1 MPMRPNL
8 LASRRTPSS
17 IAKHSGHLNKSKSHG
32 SLRWGL
38 FDQRHSPDTCP
49 RSVPRLRH
57 AFLPN
62 TSSSYIPIVTSQSK
76 RNFSNSTRKQG
87 IWDDDDEV
95 PEPKPVQRIPGR
107 PAFVRPTRHRDLG
120 SLVRS
125 RVDRKNRVAQ
135 RLRIEKEFNSLPS
148 HQELV
153 EGFIQLKYK
162 HVDDLLDESLKAN
175 LAYESE
181 YSALSSIFQKRIK
194 DVVSRITKQVLR
206 AEKTTQE
213 CVAELEGL
221 SSFISAH
228 LVTVVSDSTKKV
240 LQAEKI
246 TQKYIAEV
254 IHLSSSILGL
264 DRIQAAVTKAENTG
278 RMIDHDFCCNVFG
291 RTPEWERKLELSAEK
306 IHGWKKSLRAT
317 QKTLLPALVDISGLS
332 ICRLRD
338 NLDNDYLRPRNT
350 TRSRIDK
357 VLHESEV
364 IQKIYNELK
373 LKRRNAQIFPVRDLC
388 LELQK
393 SSNLHPDDKMVFG
406 QYKEILAHS
415 ERELSVCAHYH
426 RAYWLRRQEA
436 LHPLRRSELWNLKDV
451 MAAASSARSYK
462 ATDKQVLLA
471 LALGARKDSPESRYL
486 HKNSLTISNKIN
498 LEYKR
503 LWMPKPAR
511 SPELNIYWRQLDV
524 MAPLMMT
531 DVLMWGLQNE
541 GWYLH
546 HSLKGDL
553 GTLWTWV
560 PEETM
565 EQTVPKIADWC
576 IKFQKHRSEL
586 RQMISEYRHLNW
598 LRLESETLLHS
609 MGQRVYLAGKFEVLN
624 PMSQDVRAFKKWTA
638 RMGQLTSDAYIP
650 LMAIR
655 QTRTDWQFIHDKIN
669 RRTGRASSFIP
680 HLLELGSS
688 TNKTWRKNGR
698 EESESPKAK
707 AAFMKLSQSRLS
719 RYMKGKLSGHSESSP
734 ASQGNQEPD
743 QAMIPTKGS
752 LGRIRQ
758 ILKRKAGLQHAAEL
772 VTNQGS
778 QDDSGLGHNLSPNPS
793 TIKAEDHTTVDTLV
807 SNPLPADAPA
817 GQDNQ
822 QDSQL
827 IYKPSLK
834 PWGRKSSLEA
844 PEPNPFLVN
853 APARQT
859 NQEARRIIHKP
870 SLKLQMTQYR
880 SLNAPE
886 PNPFLFNAPAS
897 QTSQEARRVMYKPS
911 LKPRG
916 RKWSLKAPEPNPFL
930 ANAPARQTNQEAR
943 RVIDKPSL
951 KPQRTKYRSV
961 NAPEPN
967 PFLVN
972 APASQT
978 SQEGSQVLPKPPPI
992 PSKSKEVSLSSEPHL
1007 DDLHRPILRD
1017 ASNASPST
1025 RTHNGLRPATML
1037 PRKPF
1042 PRPDPNRG
1050 RKYSTDATSHQT
1062 QFRQTGGVS
1071 DDSLS
1076 KRSIETDISSVPDTT
1091 TGHQTGSIEEDD
1103 HSRDEPIP
1111 SSTPQFWSHS
1121 SQHSPDGRK
1130 LIVHYCRT
1138 LQSTEEAVQHFFGS
1152 KVIGFDMEWKAQASG
1167 WDSIQSNVSVIQI
1180 ANEERIAIFQV
1191 ALFKPARSL
1200 EDLVSPSLRRLIES
1214 PDVMKVGVSIK
1225 ADCTRLRKYLGIDAK
1240 ATFELSHLYKLIKYG
1255 KDNPKLVNKRG
1266 VNLSEQIN
1274 EHFGLPLEKS
1284 DDVRCGDWTRA
1295 LSYRQVQYAAT
1306 DPYACVRLFHT
1317 MDAKRQAMNPMPPR
1331 PAFAELNQPIVLPL
1345 GQAVNSEE
1353 DPVV

>member
-17 IAKHSGHLNKSKSHG
+17 IAKHSGHLNRSKSYG
-32 SLRWGL
+32 SLRWEL
-38 FDQRHSPDTCP
+38 FDQRHSPDTYAQ
-49 RSVPRLRH
+49 SAPRLRR
-57 AFLPN
+57 AFFPN

-76 RNFSNSTRKQG
+76 RNFSHSARKEG
-87 IWDDDDEV
+87 IWDDDDEA
-95 PEPKPVQRIPGR
+95 PEPKPVQQIPGR

-125 RVDRKNRVAQ
+125 RVDGKNRVAQ

-148 HQELV
+148 YQELV
-153 EGFIQLKYK
+153 ESFIQLKYK

-181 YSALSSIFQKRIK
+181 YSALSSIFQKRIN
-194 DVVSRITKQVLR
+194 DVVSRITRQVLH

-213 CVAELEGL
+213 CVTELEGL

-228 LVTVVSDSTKKV
+228 IVTVVSDNTKKV

-264 DRIQAAVTKAENTG
+264 GRIQAAVTKAEDTS
-278 RMIDHDFCCNVFG
+278 RMIEHDFCCVVFS
-291 RTPEWERKLELSAEK
+291 RTPEWERKLEISAQK
-306 IHGWKKSLRAT
+306 IHGWKKSLRTA
-317 QKTLLPALVDISGLS
+317 QKILLPALVDISELS
-332 ICRLRD
+332 IRRLRD
-338 NLDNDYLRPRNT
+338 TLDNDYLRPRNT
-350 TRSRIDK
+350 ARSRIDR

-364 IQKIYNELK
+364 IQKNYNELK
-373 LKRRNAQIFPVRDLC
+373 LKRFNSRIFPVRDLC

-393 SSNLHPDDKMVFG
+393 SSNLHPNDKWVFG
-406 QYKEILAHS
+406 QYKEILERS
-415 ERELSVCAHYH
+415 ERELSICAHNH
-426 RAYWLRRQEA
+426 RAFWLRRQEA
-436 LHPLRRSELWNLKDV
+436 LHPLRRSELWSLKDV
-451 MAAASSARSYK
+451 MDAASSARSRK

-471 LALGARKDSPESRYL
+471 LALGARKGSPESRYL
-486 HKNSLTISNKIN
+486 DNNSLVISKKIY

-511 SPELNIYWRQLDV
+511 SPELHIYWRQLDV
-524 MAPLMMT
+524 IAPLLMT
-531 DVLMWGLQNE
+531 GVLTWGLQNE
-541 GWYLH
+541 VWYLH

-565 EQTVPKIADWC
+565 AHAVPKIADWC
-576 IKFQKHRSEL
+576 IEFQKHRSGL
-586 RQMISEYRHLNW
+586 RQMISEYKHLNW
-598 LRLESETLLHS
+598 LRLQSETLLHS

-624 PMSQDVRAFKKWTA
+624 PMSQDVRGFKKWTA

-650 LMAIR
+650 LMAVR
-655 QTRTDWQFIHDKIN
+655 QTRTDWEFIHDKIN
-669 RRTGRASSFIP
+669 RKTGRASSFIP
-680 HLLELGSS
+680 HILELGSS
-688 TNKTWRKNGR
+688 TNRTWCKKGR

-707 AAFMKLSQSRLS
+707 AAFIKSSQSRLS
-719 RYMKGKLSGHSESSP
+719 RYMKGKLSGHSEFSP
-734 ASQGNQEPD
+734 ASQGNQEPG

-752 LGRIRQ
+752 LGKIRQ

-778 QDDSGLGHNLSPNPS
+778 QEDSHLGHKLSPNPS
-793 TIKAEDHTTVDTLV
+793 TLKADHTTVGTLV
-807 SNPLPADAPA
+807 SEPLPVDAPA
-817 GQDNQ
+817 GQDNHQ
-822 QDSQL
+822 GSQL
-827 IYKPSLK
+827 VYKASLGH
-834 PWGRKSSLEA
+834 WERKSSLEA

-853 APARQT
+853 APAGQDNHQGSQLVYKASLGHWERKSSLEVPEPNPFLVNAPSRQIHK
-859 NQEARRIIHKP
+859 EPRRLIYKP
-870 SLKLQMTQYR
+870 SLKLQ
-880 SLNAPE
+880 
-886 PNPFLFNAPAS
+886 
-897 QTSQEARRVMYKPS
+897 
-911 LKPRG
+911 
-916 RKWSLKAPEPNPFL
+916 
-930 ANAPARQTNQEAR
+930 
-943 RVIDKPSL
+943 
-951 KPQRTKYRSV
+951 RTKYRSLD
-961 NAPEPN
+961 APEPN

-972 APASQT
+972 APTSQT
-978 SQEGSQVLPKPPPI
+978 SQERSQVLPNPPPI
-992 PSKSKEVSLSSEPHL
+992 LPKSKEMSISSEPHF
-1007 DDLHRPILRD
+1007 DDLHRQIPRKT
-1017 ASNASPST
+1017 SNASPNT
-1025 RTHNGLRPATML
+1025 RTRNGLRPATML

-1042 PRPDPNRG
+1042 PKPGPNGG

-1062 QFRQTGGVS
+1062 QFRQSGGVS

-1076 KRSIETDISSVPDTT
+1076 ERSIETDISSVPDTT
-1091 TGHQTGSIEEDD
+1091 TEHQAGSIEEDD
-1103 HSRDEPIP
+1103 STDEPIP

-1121 SQHSPDGRK
+1121 SQHSPGGRK

-1200 EDLVSPSLRRLIES
+1200 EDLVSPSLKRLIES
-1214 PDVMKVGVSIK
+1214 PEVMKVGVSIK

-1284 DDVRCGDWTRA
+1284 DDVRCSDWTRA

-1306 DPYACVRLFHT
+1306 DPYACVRLFHA

>member
-1 MPMRPNL
+1 MPRPNL
-8 LASRRTPSS
+8 SASRRTPSS
-17 IAKHSGHLNKSKSHG
+17 IAKHSGHLNRFKSYG

-38 FDQRHSPDTCP
+38 FDQRHSPDTCA

-57 AFLPN
+57 AFFPN
-62 TSSSYIPIVTSQSK
+62 ISSSYIPVVTSQSK
-76 RNFSNSTRKQG
+76 RNFSNSTRKEG

-125 RVDRKNRVAQ
+125 RVDGKNRVVQ

-153 EGFIQLKYK
+153 ESFIQMKYK
-162 HVDDLLDESLKAN
+162 YVDDLLDESIKTN

-181 YSALSSIFQKRIK
+181 YSALSSIFQKRIN
-194 DVVSRITKQVLR
+194 DVVSRITKQVLH

-213 CVAELEGL
+213 CVTELEGL

-228 LVTVVSDSTKKV
+228 IVNVVSDSTKKV

-254 IHLSSSILGL
+254 IHLSYSILGL
-264 DRIQAAVTKAENTG
+264 DRIQAAVTKAEHTA
-278 RMIDHDFCCNVFG
+278 RIIDHDFCCIVFG
-291 RTPEWERKLELSAEK
+291 RTPEWERKLEISAKE
-306 IHGWKKSLRAT
+306 IHGWKKSLRAA
-317 QKTLLPALVDISGLS
+317 QKTLLPALVDISELS
-332 ICRLRD
+332 ICQLRD
-338 NLDNDYLRPRNT
+338 TLDNDYLHPRNT
-350 TRSRIDK
+350 TRSRIDRI
-357 VLHESEV
+357 LHETEV
-364 IQKIYNELK
+364 IQKKYNELK
-373 LKRRNAQIFPVRDLC
+373 LKRRNTQIFP
-388 LELQK
+388 
-393 SSNLHPDDKMVFG
+393 
-406 QYKEILAHS
+406 YKEILERS
-415 ERELSVCAHYH
+415 ERELSECAHYH
-426 RAYWLRRQEA
+426 RAFWLRRQEA

-462 ATDKQVLLA
+462 ATDKQVLLG
-471 LALGARKDSPESRYL
+471 LALGARKDSPASQYL
-486 HKNSLTISNKIN
+486 HSNSLMISNKIR
-498 LEYKR
+498 LIYKR

-524 MAPLMMT
+524 MAPLIMA
-531 DVLMWGLQNE
+531 DVLTWGLQNE
-541 GWYLH
+541 VWYLH
-546 HSLKGDL
+546 RSLRGDL

-565 EQTVPKIADWC
+565 EHTVLKIADWC
-576 IKFQKHRSEL
+576 IEFQKHRSEL

-598 LRLESETLLHS
+598 LRLQSETLLHS
-609 MGQRVYLAGKFEVLN
+609 MGQRVYLAGRFEVLN
-624 PMSQDVRAFKKWTA
+624 PMSQDVRSFKKWTA
-638 RMGQLTSDAYIP
+638 RMGRLTSDAYIP
-650 LMAIR
+650 IMAIR
-655 QTRTDWQFIHDKIN
+655 QTRTDWQIIHDKIN
-669 RRTGRASSFIP
+669 RQTGQASSFIP

-688 TNKTWRKNGR
+688 TDKTWPQEGR
-698 EESESPKAK
+698 EESESPEAK
-707 AAFMKLSQSRLS
+707 AAFIELSQTRLS
-719 RYMKGKLSGHSESSP
+719 RYMKGKLAGHSESSL
-734 ASQGNQEPD
+734 ASQGNHEPG

-758 ILKRKAGLQHAAEL
+758 ILKRKVGLQHAAES
-772 VTNQGS
+772 VTHQGS
-778 QDDSGLGHNLSPNPS
+778 QEDTGLEHNLSPNPS
-793 TIKAEDHTTVDTLV
+793 TIKVEDHTTVGSLV
-807 SNPLPADAPA
+807 SKPLPVNAPA

-827 IYKPSLK
+827 IYKQSPK
-834 PWGRKSSLEA
+834 PWGRKS
-844 PEPNPFLVN
+844 
-853 APARQT
+853 
-859 NQEARRIIHKP
+859 
-870 SLKLQMTQYR
+870 

-886 PNPFLFNAPAS
+886 PNPFS
-897 QTSQEARRVMYKPS
+897 V
-911 LKPRG
+911 
-916 RKWSLKAPEPNPFL
+916 
-930 ANAPARQTNQEAR
+930 NAPARQTN
-943 RVIDKPSL
+943 
-951 KPQRTKYRSV
+951 
-961 NAPEPN
+961 
-967 PFLVN
+967 
-972 APASQT
+972 
-978 SQEGSQVLPKPPPI
+978 QEGSQVLPKPPPVL
-992 PSKSKEVSLSSEPHL
+992 SKSKEVSRSSEPHL
-1007 DDLHRPILRD
+1007 DDLSRPIPRE
-1017 ASNASPST
+1017 ASSASPIT
-1025 RTHNGLRPATML
+1025 RTYNGLRPATML

-1042 PRPDPNRG
+1042 PKPNPNG
-1050 RKYSTDATSHQT
+1050 ERKYSTDATSHQT
-1062 QFRQTGGVS
+1062 QFQQSGGVS
-1071 DDSLS
+1071 NDSLPE
-1076 KRSIETDISSVPDTT
+1076 RLIETDISSVPDTT
-1091 TGHQTGSIEEDD
+1091 TGHQAGSIEEDD
-1103 HSRDEPIP
+1103 STDEPMP
-1111 SSTPQFWSHS
+1111 SSSPQFWSHS

-1200 EDLVSPSLRRLIES
+1200 EDLVSPSLKRLIES

-1353 DPVV
+1353 DPAV

>member
-1 MPMRPNL
+1 MGHCDGVFL
-8 LASRRTPSS
+8 T
-17 IAKHSGHLNKSKSHG
+17 SG
-32 SLRWGL
+32 
-38 FDQRHSPDTCP
+38 
-49 RSVPRLRH
+49 
-57 AFLPN
+57 
-62 TSSSYIPIVTSQSK
+62 K
-76 RNFSNSTRKQG
+76 RNFSNSTRKEG

-125 RVDRKNRVAQ
+125 RVDGKDRVAQ

-148 HQELV
+148 HQGLV
-153 EGFIQLKYK
+153 ESFIQLKYK
-162 HVDDLLDESLKAN
+162 HVDDLLDESLKAI
-175 LAYESE
+175 LAYETE
-181 YSALSSIFQKRIK
+181 YSALSSILQKRIN
-194 DVVSRITKQVLR
+194 DVVSRITKQVLH

-213 CVAELEGL
+213 CVTELEGL

-228 LVTVVSDSTKKV
+228 IVTVVSDSTKKV

-246 TQKYIAEV
+246 TQKYIAQV

-264 DRIQAAVTKAENTG
+264 DRVQAAVTKAENTG
-278 RMIDHDFCCNVFG
+278 RMIDHDFCCIVFD
-291 RTPEWERKLELSAEK
+291 RTPEWERKLEISAQK
-306 IHGWKKSLRAT
+306 IYGWKKSLRAA
-317 QKTLLPALVDISGLS
+317 QKTLLPALVDISELS

-338 NLDNDYLRPRNT
+338 TLDNDYLHPRNT
-350 TRSRIDK
+350 ARSRIDR

-364 IQKIYNELK
+364 IQKNYNELQQ
-373 LKRRNAQIFPVRDLC
+373 KRRNTRNFPIRDLC

-393 SSNLHPDDKMVFG
+393 SSNLHPKDKWVFG
-406 QYKEILAHS
+406 HYKEILERS
-415 ERELSVCAHYH
+415 ERELSVCAHWH
-426 RAYWLRRQEA
+426 RGFWLRRQEA

-451 MAAASSARSYK
+451 MAAASSARSHK

-471 LALGARKDSPESRYL
+471 LALGARKVTPANQYL
-486 HKNSLTISNKIN
+486 HNNPLMISNKIY
-498 LEYKR
+498 LEYKH

-511 SPELNIYWRQLDV
+511 SPELHIYWRQLDV
-524 MAPLMMT
+524 IAPLIMT
-531 DVLMWGLQNE
+531 DVLMWELQNE
-541 GWYLH
+541 AWYLY

-560 PEETM
+560 PDETM
-565 EQTVPKIADWC
+565 EHVVLKIADWC
-576 IKFQKHRSEL
+576 IEFQKHRGEL
-586 RQMISEYRHLNW
+586 RQMISEYRRLNW
-598 LRLESETLLHS
+598 LRLQSETLLHS

-624 PMSQDVRAFKKWTA
+624 PMSQDVRRFKKWTV
-638 RMGQLTSDAYIP
+638 RMGQITSDAYIP
-650 LMAIR
+650 VMAIR
-655 QTRTDWQFIHDKIN
+655 QTRTYWQFIHNKIN
-669 RRTGRASSFIP
+669 RETGRASSFIP
-680 HLLELGSS
+680 QILEVGSS
-688 TNKTWRKNGR
+688 TNNTLRKKGW
-698 EESESPKAK
+698 EEFESPKTK
-707 AAFMKLSQSRLS
+707 AAFIKSSQSRLS
-719 RYMKGKLSGHSESSP
+719 RYMKGKLSGHSEPSP
-734 ASQGNQEPD
+734 ASQGNQEPG

-758 ILKRKAGLQHAAEL
+758 TLKRKAEPQHGAEL
-772 VTNQGS
+772 VTNHGS
-778 QDDSGLGHNLSPNPS
+778 QEDSRLGHNLSPNPS
-793 TIKAEDHTTVDTLV
+793 TIKAADHTTVGTLV
-807 SNPLPADAPA
+807 SNPPPVDAAA

-822 QDSQL
+822 EEGQL
-827 IYKPSLK
+827 IYKPSLN
-834 PWGRKSSLEA
+834 PQGRKSSLEA

-853 APARQT
+853 APARRT
-859 NQEARRIIHKP
+859 NWEASRVIYKP
-870 SLKLQMTQYR
+870 SLKPR
-880 SLNAPE
+880 RKSSFEAPE
-886 PNPFLFNAPAS
+886 PNPFLVNAPAS
-897 QTSQEARRVMYKPS
+897 QTNR
-911 LKPRG
+911 
-916 RKWSLKAPEPNPFL
+916 
-930 ANAPARQTNQEAR
+930 EAR
-943 RVIDKPSL
+943 RVIYKPSL
-951 KPQRTKYRSV
+951 KPQRTKYRSLD
-961 NAPEPN
+961 APEPN

-992 PSKSKEVSLSSEPHL
+992 LSRSKEVNLSSEPHL
-1007 DDLHRPILRD
+1007 DDDRRPIPRE

-1042 PRPDPNRG
+1042 ARPDPNGG

-1062 QFRQTGGVS
+1062 QFRQSSGVS

-1076 KRSIETDISSVPDTT
+1076 ERSIETDISSVPDTT
-1091 TGHQTGSIEEDD
+1091 TGHQAGSIEEDD
-1103 HSRDEPIP
+1103 STDQPIP
-1111 SSTPQFWSHS
+1111 SPTPQYWSHS
-1121 SQHSPDGRK
+1121 SQHSPEGRK

-1200 EDLVSPSLRRLIES
+1200 EDLVSPSLKRLIES

>member
-1 MPMRPNL
+1 MGHYDGDFL
-8 LASRRTPSS
+8 TSGSKHALLCLASTPIFLTKYS
-17 IAKHSGHLNKSKSHG
+17 
-32 SLRWGL
+32 
-38 FDQRHSPDTCP
+38 SPDTCAQ
-49 RSVPRLRH
+49 SAPRLRR
-57 AFLPN
+57 AFFPN

-76 RNFSNSTRKQG
+76 RKFSNSARKEG

-95 PEPKPVQRIPGR
+95 PEPKPVQQIPGR

-125 RVDRKNRVAQ
+125 RVDGKNRVAQ

-148 HQELV
+148 YQKLV
-153 EGFIQLKYK
+153 ESFIQLKYK

-181 YSALSSIFQKRIK
+181 YSALSSIFQKRIN
-194 DVVSRITKQVLR
+194 DVVSRITKQVLH

-213 CVAELEGL
+213 CVTELEGL

-228 LVTVVSDSTKKV
+228 IVTVVSDNTKKV

-264 DRIQAAVTKAENTG
+264 DRIQAAVTKAENTS
-278 RMIDHDFCCNVFG
+278 RMIDHDFCCIVFS
-291 RTPEWERKLELSAEK
+291 RTPEWERKLEISAQK
-306 IHGWKKSLRAT
+306 IHGWKKSLRTA
-317 QKTLLPALVDISGLS
+317 QKTLLPALVDISELS
-332 ICRLRD
+332 ICWLRD
-338 NLDNDYLRPRNT
+338 TLDNDYLRPRNT
-350 TRSRIDK
+350 TRSRIDR

-364 IQKIYNELK
+364 IQKNYHELQ
-373 LKRRNAQIFPVRDLC
+373 LKRLNARIFSVRDLC
-388 LELQK
+388 LELHK
-393 SSNLHPDDKMVFG
+393 SSNLHPTDKWVFG
-406 QYKEILAHS
+406 QYKEILERS
-415 ERELSVCAHYH
+415 ERDISVCAHNH
-426 RAYWLRRQEA
+426 RAFWLRRQEA

-451 MAAASSARSYK
+451 MDAASSARSRK
-462 ATDKQVLLA
+462 ATDTQVLLA
-471 LALGARKDSPESRYL
+471 LALGARKGSPESQYL
-486 HKNSLTISNKIN
+486 DNNSLVISKKIYH
-498 LEYKR
+498 EYKR

-511 SPELNIYWRQLDV
+511 SPELHIYWRQLDV
-524 MAPLMMT
+524 IAPLLMT
-531 DVLMWGLQNE
+531 DVLTWGLQNE
-541 GWYLH
+541 VWYLH

-565 EQTVPKIADWC
+565 AHAVPKIADWC
-576 IKFQKHRSEL
+576 IEFQKHRSDL
-586 RQMISEYRHLNW
+586 RQMITEYRHLNW
-598 LRLESETLLHS
+598 LRLQSETLLHS
-609 MGQRVYLAGKFEVLN
+609 MGQRVYLAGKFEVLS
-624 PMSQDVRAFKKWTA
+624 PMSQDVRGFKKWTA

-655 QTRTDWQFIHDKIN
+655 QRRTDWQFIHDTVN
-669 RRTGRASSFIP
+669 RKTGRASSFIP
-680 HLLELGSS
+680 HISELGSS
-688 TNKTWRKNGR
+688 TNKTWRKKGR

-707 AAFMKLSQSRLS
+707 AAFIKLSQSRLS

-734 ASQGNQEPD
+734 ASQGNQETG
-743 QAMIPTKGS
+743 QATIPTKGS
-752 LGRIRQ
+752 LGKIRQ

-772 VTNQGS
+772 VTNPGS
-778 QDDSGLGHNLSPNPS
+778 QEDSHLGPKLSPNPS
-793 TIKAEDHTTVDTLV
+793 TIKAEDHTTVGTLV
-807 SNPLPADAPA
+807 SKPLPDDAPA
-817 GQDNQ
+817 GQDNHQ
-822 QDSQL
+822 GSQL
-827 IYKPSLK
+827 IHKPSLGH
-834 PWGRKSSLEA
+834 WERKSRLEA

-853 APARQT
+853 APVRQT
-859 NQEARRIIHKP
+859 NKEPRRLIYKP
-870 SLKLQMTQYR
+870 SLKLQ
-880 SLNAPE
+880 
-886 PNPFLFNAPAS
+886 
-897 QTSQEARRVMYKPS
+897 
-911 LKPRG
+911 
-916 RKWSLKAPEPNPFL
+916 
-930 ANAPARQTNQEAR
+930 
-943 RVIDKPSL
+943 
-951 KPQRTKYRSV
+951 RTKYRSLD
-961 NAPEPN
+961 APEPN

-972 APASQT
+972 APTSQT
-978 SQEGSQVLPKPPPI
+978 SQERSQVLPNPPPI
-992 PSKSKEVSLSSEPHL
+992 LPKSKEMSLSSEPHV
-1007 DDLHRPILRD
+1007 DDLHRPIPRK

-1042 PRPDPNRG
+1042 PKPGPNGG
-1050 RKYSTDATSHQT
+1050 REYSTDATPHQT
-1062 QFRQTGGVS
+1062 QFRQSGGVS

-1076 KRSIETDISSVPDTT
+1076 ERSIETDISSVPDTT
-1091 TGHQTGSIEEDD
+1091 TGHQGGSVEEDD
-1103 HSRDEPIP
+1103 STDEPVP

-1121 SQHSPDGRK
+1121 SQHSPGGRK

-1200 EDLVSPSLRRLIES
+1200 DDLVSPSLKRLIES

-1284 DDVRCGDWTRA
+1284 DDVRCSDWTRA

-1306 DPYACVRLFHT
+1306 DPYACVRLFHA
-1317 MDAKRQAMNPMPPR
+1317 MDAKRQAMKPMPPR